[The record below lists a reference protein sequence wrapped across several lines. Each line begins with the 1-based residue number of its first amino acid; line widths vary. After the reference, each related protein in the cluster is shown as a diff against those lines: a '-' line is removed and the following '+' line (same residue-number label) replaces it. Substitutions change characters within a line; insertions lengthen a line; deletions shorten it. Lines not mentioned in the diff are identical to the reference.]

1 MTFNEWAYFICG
13 IVWGGWIIRPI
24 VDLVKTIYH
33 NAKEATDGNSSKT

>member
-24 VDLVKTIYH
+24 VDLGVKIYK
-33 NAKEATDGNSSKT
+33 NAKEAQDGNNR